1 MRASF
6 LVASLASAFAIAAPQ
21 AAQAQSYCCK
31 VRPDVCKGI
40 CGARCCGGAKLSAG
54 GCGGAD
60 MSKVPTANLQAELKA
75 VGRGNAEFSKLVRAE
90 LASRTAAAK
99 VKAK

>member
-1 MRASF
+1 
-6 LVASLASAFAIAAPQ
+6 
-21 AAQAQSYCCK
+21 
-31 VRPDVCKGI
+31 
-40 CGARCCGGAKLSAG
+40 
-54 GCGGAD
+54 